1 MNDTD
6 WGHRGR
12 AYAVGYIK
20 ALMEVVNA
28 ISRGEINEQESLMA
42 GVELLKSGYG
52 DDRAGVCVL
61 I

>member
-52 DDRAGVCVL
+52 DDRAIVVA
-61 I
+61 